1 MYLWKWGL
9 FFCGFI
15 TGGGGVPA
23 QHQEE
28 HGEGASPGVASG
40 GDQVDKKVDVFCD
53 DDPGLAGRVSGV
65 NYFAFGIVGVVR
77 KDHLRVL
84 PGMFRALPSQAIKCW
99 LLGVED
105 RAGMVRGRSREQVE
119 GDNMFGGFVAIMK
132 KMEIGDE

>member
-1 MYLWKWGL
+1 MPLTLTLVFFQIGSQCVSR
-9 FFCGFI
+9 FFSTTFIHFTGRCIFENGACFCGFI
-15 TGGGGVPA
+15 TGGWGVPA

-28 HGEGASPGVASG
+28 HGEGASPRVASG

-84 PGMFRALPSQAIKCW
+84 PGMFRALPSQAIEC
-99 LLGVED
+99 
-105 RAGMVRGRSREQVE
+105 
-119 GDNMFGGFVAIMK
+119 
-132 KMEIGDE
+132 